1 MPRYD
6 FRCGCSAEFTATY
19 PMSAVPEVADCP
31 RCGER
36 ARRRLTAPHL
46 SRTGSAAFG
55 LIDRAARSAHEPEVV
70 SGSLPGRRRRPGTPV
85 TSNPLHAKLPR
96 T

>member
-6 FRCGCSAEFTATY
+6 FRCECGAEFTATY
-19 PMSAVPEVADCP
+19 SMGEVPAATGCP
-31 RCGER
+31 RCAAS
-36 ARRRLTAPHL
+36 ARRRMTAPNL
-46 SRTGSAAFG
+46 GRTGSAAFG

-70 SGSLPGRRRRPGTPV
+70 SGSLPGSRPRPGTPV

-96 T
+96 S